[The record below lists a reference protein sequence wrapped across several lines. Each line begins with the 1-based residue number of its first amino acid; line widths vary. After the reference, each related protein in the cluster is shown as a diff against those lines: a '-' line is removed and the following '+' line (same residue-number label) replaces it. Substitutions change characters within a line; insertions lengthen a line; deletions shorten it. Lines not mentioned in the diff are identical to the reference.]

1 MCMNFIEF
9 YEKVQQMKSE
19 LTKQELDLEDVKVGY
34 TRATGENIIVAMS
47 SDTNVVSYFK
57 W

>member
-1 MCMNFIEF
+1 MNFIEF

-34 TRATGENIIVAMS
+34 TKATGENIIVAMS